1 MAYLALIEAEFPL
14 LLLSI
19 SLIFGLLI
27 GSFLNVVIHR
37 IPIMLE
43 REWNAQAKEILELEN
58 DTEVED
64 DTEGKT
70 EVYNL
75 VFPNSHCPKC
85 QHQIKPWENIPLV
98 SYSILGGK
106 CASCKTKI
114 SIRYPSIELLTGLL
128 TAIIIMN
135 FGPNLAG
142 LMACVFTW
150 ALISLSL
157 IDYDHKILPDD
168 ITLPLLWLGLICNYF
183 ELFTAFSNAFWGAIA
198 GYLSLWTVYQ
208 VFKLV
213 TGKEGMGFG
222 DFKLLALLGA
232 WMGWQML
239 PLIIILSSLTGAIIG
254 GALIALGRDKT
265 NPIPFGPFLALAGWI
280 AFLWGQEITLSYLKM
295 TTF

>member
-1 MAYLALIEAEFPL
+1 MAYLDLIEAEFPL

-43 REWNAQAKEILELEN
+43 REWNAQAKEILEIEN
-58 DTEVED
+58 DTEV
-64 DTEGKT
+64 KT

-85 QHQIKPWENIPLV
+85 KHKIRAWENIPLL
-98 SYSILGGK
+98 SYSMLGGK

-114 SIRYPSIELLTGLL
+114 SIRYPSVELLTGIL
-128 TAIIIMN
+128 TAIIIMT
-135 FGPNLAG
+135 FGPNLSG
-142 LMACVFTW
+142 LMACALTW
-150 ALISLSL
+150 SLISLSL
-157 IDYDHKILPDD
+157 IDYDHKLLPDD
-168 ITLPLLWLGLICNYF
+168 ITLPVLWLGLICNYF
-183 ELFTAFSNAFWGAIA
+183 ELFASFSNAFWGAII

-265 NPIPFGPFLALAGWI
+265 NAIPFGPFLAVAGWI
-280 AFLWGQEITLSYLKM
+280 AFIWGQEITIAYLKL
-295 TTF
+295 TAF